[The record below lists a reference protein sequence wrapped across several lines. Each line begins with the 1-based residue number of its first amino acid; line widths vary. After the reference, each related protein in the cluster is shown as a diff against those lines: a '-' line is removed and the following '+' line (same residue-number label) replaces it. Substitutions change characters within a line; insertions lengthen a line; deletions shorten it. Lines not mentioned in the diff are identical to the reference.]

1 MNTEKR
7 LIVTPSPE
15 WYLSHQREHKRIDI
29 FATLEFRQDGDFQAN
44 VQEFTPA
51 QVLDISAGGLL
62 FRTKYLLSVGSMIEL
77 HLNLGDV
84 LDDQTA
90 SDNGLVHDVD
100 FVAKAQI
107 RKVTEGPDEYFL
119 YGVKFI
125 SVSKGNLK
133 KLDEF
138 INQHV

>member
-15 WYLSHQREHKRIDI
+15 WHLSHQREHKRIDI
-29 FATLEFRQDGDFQAN
+29 FATLEFRQPGDFQTN
-44 VQEFTPA
+44 IREFTSA
-51 QVLDISAGGLL
+51 DVLDISAGGLL
-62 FRTKYLLSVGSMIEL
+62 FRTKYILSKGSIIEL
-77 HLNLGDV
+77 HLNLSD
-84 LDDQTA
+84 LLKDQPA
-90 SDNGLVHDVD
+90 PNNGLVHDVD

-107 RKVTEGPDEYFL
+107 RKVTEGSEGDFL